1 MVGGTRGFSLWS
13 DVRDQ
18 PSAETFVQGKPAV
31 RRGRKARD
39 LPPKPRFE
47 ADRPVAG
54 GHGPSTQTHKES
66 FVKANLARFTWAVAM
81 LAAMALSVG
90 AWMRW

>member
-1 MVGGTRGFSLWS
+1 MGVPGEDPYGCAIEGSTLGRDLRPGQTR
-13 DVRDQ
+13 RE
-18 PSAETFVQGKPAV
+18 AETQSQGSDAGID
-31 RRGRKARD
+31 RQ
-39 LPPKPRFE
+39 

-54 GHGPSTQTHKES
+54 GHGAVLRLEGEQS
-66 FVKANLARFTWAVAM
+66 VKANLARFTWAVAM

>member
-1 MVGGTRGFSLWS
+1 MDRS
-13 DVRDQ
+13 
-18 PSAETFVQGKPAV
+18 PA
-31 RRGRKARD
+31 RRRA
-39 LPPKPRFE
+39 
-47 ADRPVAG
+47 
-54 GHGPSTQTHKES
+54 